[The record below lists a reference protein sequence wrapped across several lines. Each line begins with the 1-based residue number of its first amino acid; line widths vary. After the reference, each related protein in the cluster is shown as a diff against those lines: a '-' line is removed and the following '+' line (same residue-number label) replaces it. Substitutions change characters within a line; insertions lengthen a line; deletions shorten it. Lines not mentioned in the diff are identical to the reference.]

1 MKKFFATF
9 AILAAMLVTLPANAQ
24 IKFGMRAGA
33 NLVNMKLDNS
43 VLGSDNNAGFY
54 VGPTVKFTVP
64 IVGVSADASVLYD
77 QRTAKVTSNG
87 SEESFTARSIDIPI
101 NVRYGYGLSSI
112 ANVFVFTGPQFG
124 FNISSDKSYL
134 GVGDWTWKSSNFSW
148 NVGLGA
154 TILSK
159 VEVKANYNIA
169 CGKTGETKSTTPLY
183 NGIKGKYN
191 SWQLGLAYYF

>member
-33 NLVNMKLDNS
+33 NLVNMKLSNS
-43 VLGSDNNAGFY
+43 LVSPDNNAGFY

-77 QRTAKVTSNG
+77 QRSAKVG
-87 SEESFTARSIDIPI
+87 DESFTARSIDIPI
-101 NVRYGYGLSSI
+101 NVRYGYGLSSL
-112 ANVFVFTGPQFG
+112 ANVFVFTGPQFA
-124 FNISSDKSYL
+124 FNVSSDKSYL

-169 CGKTGETKSTTPLY
+169 CGKTGEMKPTDPLVKSVT
-183 NGIKGKYN
+183 GKYN